1 MSGNRFRPFV
11 EHLRLFLLDCAVE
24 HNKICAQKGRILD
37 FGSGAGNFSK
47 AMEKQ
52 GWQVTNVDPYS
63 SSSKDSELAETVNG
77 RIIFQS
83 AKNTFDVVTLWYVI
97 EHLWD
102 PSSAIAE
109 FNKVL
114 KPNGILV
121 LSQQDFSSVQANLFK
136 ASWLFLDPPR
146 HLFQFSQQNLELI
159 ANRHGFET
167 IKVTHSS
174 LEMGPFTILQSM
186 LNILLGNYN
195 FLFRFLKSKQLK
207 SPTSKISAFRNS
219 VSTLISLIL
228 LPVLGIL
235 AFLAY
240 VILISFGSGD
250 VFTLYLRKVDD
261 AHCGK

>member
-1 MSGNRFRPFV
+1 M
-11 EHLRLFLLDCAVE
+11 L
-24 HNKICAQKGRILD
+24 KKGRILD

-121 LSQQDFSSVQANLFK
+121 LSQQDFSAFRQICLKQAGCFLILH
-136 ASWLFLDPPR
+136 ASFP
-146 HLFQFSQQNLELI
+146 I
-159 ANRHGFET
+159 
-167 IKVTHSS
+167 
-174 LEMGPFTILQSM
+174 FTTE
-186 LNILLGNYN
+186 
-195 FLFRFLKSKQLK
+195 FRTNCK
-207 SPTSKISAFRNS
+207 SPW
-219 VSTLISLIL
+219 V
-228 LPVLGIL
+228 
-235 AFLAY
+235 
-240 VILISFGSGD
+240 
-250 VFTLYLRKVDD
+250 
-261 AHCGK
+261 